1 MKSLNSNKGI
11 TLTTLVVTI
20 VVLLILAGVA
30 TSTGIEAIENTK
42 HTKFVAE
49 LKIMQSYVNQWY
61 EDCKPNNAETYSTNV
76 STKFSNTGAIQI
88 TDNENN
94 STDNISIIEKAKTTL
109 YSANIPSANYSNFYY
124 LSNNTLTTLGVEG
137 VSQDVL
143 VSVQDRKVVSY
154 LGLKYKSAMY
164 YTIDDQSGNGIDEVY
179 NVEYDSSLNSG
190 EVTFDVSQEYI
201 GNGQARITISNI
213 EFAGYNN
220 KWNVRYKLDNKWY
233 DVNNAKFD
241 TNNINFIVTKSGT
254 YTVALKNEGI
264 YGTSKDE
271 NGNEAGIKVLTAPEY
286 WEATTASDPSW
297 YNYGGAKVN
306 QPKLT
311 GKMTPIKYSG
321 DLTGET
327 NLWANAETADQSM
340 WVWIPRYAYKITR
353 GYHTNTENGGTIEI
367 VFLKGTSNTEFWDT
381 SHNGEAITANPSEV
395 TYTSLVIDGVT
406 EQVQDQWLVH
416 PAFTSHPENGGWD
429 TELTG
434 IWFAK
439 FETTNTTGTT
449 TNPILDIKPSVQSF
463 ANIDI
468 GTQFSLAKSATFGEY
483 SALTINSHM
492 TKNSEWGSVTYL
504 AQSPYGANSKI
515 LNNDYKT
522 GYGDSTKYYTGG
534 AITLSNVYTTNN
546 AQSTTHNST
555 GIYDM
560 NGGLTENVASYGSS
574 TNSYL
579 ELINDNNTITN
590 SSTKFKTAYPVNYSS
605 LQSSNRLMGDAIW
618 ETSNYVAQ
626 GKYAWYLGYTAYTS
640 KSFFHRGGTNDNSG
654 AGAFM
659 YSYNNGEAS
668 YNRRFPYVPCS
679 LNKNETYSTN

>member
-179 NVEYDSSLNSG
+179 NVEYGSSLNSG

-271 NGNEAGIKVLTAPEY
+271 NGNEAGI
-286 WEATTASDPSW
+286 
-297 YNYGGAKVN
+297 
-306 QPKLT
+306 
-311 GKMTPIKYSG
+311 
-321 DLTGET
+321 
-327 NLWANAETADQSM
+327 
-340 WVWIPRYAYKITR
+340 R
-353 GYHTNTENGGTIEI
+353 
-367 VFLKGTSNTEFWDT
+367 
-381 SHNGEAITANPSEV
+381 
-395 TYTSLVIDGVT
+395 
-406 EQVQDQWLVH
+406 
-416 PAFTSHPENGGWD
+416 
-429 TELTG
+429 
-434 IWFAK
+434 
-439 FETTNTTGTT
+439 
-449 TNPILDIKPSVQSF
+449 
-463 ANIDI
+463 
-468 GTQFSLAKSATFGEY
+468 
-483 SALTINSHM
+483 
-492 TKNSEWGSVTYL
+492 
-504 AQSPYGANSKI
+504 
-515 LNNDYKT
+515 
-522 GYGDSTKYYTGG
+522 
-534 AITLSNVYTTNN
+534 
-546 AQSTTHNST
+546 
-555 GIYDM
+555 
-560 NGGLTENVASYGSS
+560 
-574 TNSYL
+574 
-579 ELINDNNTITN
+579 
-590 SSTKFKTAYPVNYSS
+590 
-605 LQSSNRLMGDAIW
+605 
-618 ETSNYVAQ
+618 
-626 GKYAWYLGYTAYTS
+626 
-640 KSFFHRGGTNDNSG
+640 
-654 AGAFM
+654 
-659 YSYNNGEAS
+659 
-668 YNRRFPYVPCS
+668 
-679 LNKNETYSTN
+679 